1 MSKSS
6 SKNKSKKNNELSL
19 EISLREAFREFD
31 KDDNGKSMFQR
42 APNIKYLFYHF
53 NFK

>member
-6 SKNKSKKNNELSL
+6 KSKNKNELSL

-31 KDDNGKSMFQR
+31 KDDNGKGNVSES
-42 APNIKYLFYHF
+42 AKY
-53 NFK
+53 

>member
-6 SKNKSKKNNELSL
+6 KSKNKNELSL

-31 KDDNGKSMFQR
+31 KDDNGKENVSES
-42 APNIKYLFYHF
+42 AKY
-53 NFK
+53 